1 MSQAFAYHP
10 VEPAPQR
17 KRRFR
22 LLLVPLVIAF
32 VLIGIPGAIFG
43 YAQSELAQAQASEAA
58 NQYAQA
64 LSQFQTV
71 ETVAGNPVTG
81 LLLGEL
87 SDKARIGTAETHFL
101 WGSQLKQQAHYDDAE
116 TQLRAAVKSGIAD
129 WQTRANEGLA
139 DLFVSWGQS
148 LVTDQ
153 KFQAGIDKY
162 RMVAG
167 FDPSGNLT
175 AKTNAVL
182 ATAYAAYADFFT
194 KAQPADYPSAVS
206 WYRDLVKMFPES
218 PEAKQAQLTLLPE
231 ALLNS
236 GQAYV
241 KNAQYQQARDAMN
254 QLVQSYPTTPWAA
267 QAKAA
272 LGAPQILTGK
282 LVKSGT
288 DPTPIAHRLVRIST
302 KWRIVR
308 AHTYDDSG
316 GKIYGATTD
325 ANGVFTVSMPPG
337 QNYLVTWWD
346 PTRSTFVTTF
356 LSDNVPVNQVT
367 VEPLQP
373 ATTTVAST

>member
-167 FDPSGNLT
+167 FDQSGNLT

-218 PEAKQAQLTLLPE
+218 PG
-231 ALLNS
+231 
-236 GQAYV
+236 GQAG
-241 KNAQYQQARDAMN
+241 
-254 QLVQSYPTTPWAA
+254 AA
-267 QAKAA
+267 H
-272 LGAPQILTGK
+272 
-282 LVKSGT
+282 
-288 DPTPIAHRLVRIST
+288 PIAGGSPQLGPGLREE
-302 KWRIVR
+302 R
-308 AHTYDDSG
+308 AVPASPRRHEPARAVVSNHSLG
-316 GKIYGATTD
+316 GASKGRARRTAD
-325 ANGVFTVSMPPG
+325 PEPVS
-337 QNYLVTWWD
+337 
-346 PTRSTFVTTF
+346 
-356 LSDNVPVNQVT
+356 
-367 VEPLQP
+367 
-373 ATTTVAST
+373 